1 MESFCLLLVTEW
13 DRGPEARKS
22 SQIAIKMIK
31 RLLKNGFEKDTSID
45 LINSTISLNTED
57 DMYATLDLAI
67 FDLYAGNM
75 EFIKNGACP
84 TFIKTKEGV
93 QTIKSMSLPAGII
106 DNMDV
111 IIYDKDLNQGDII
124 LMCSDGIIES
134 TMEYENKEEWV
145 KRILEEIHTD
155 NPQKIA
161 DIILKEAVDN
171 GYGVAKDDMTI
182 MVGKIK
188 KNIN

>member
-1 MESFCLLLVTEW
+1 MTEW

-31 RLLKNGFEKDTSID
+31 RLLKNGFDKDTSIG

-111 IIYDKDLNQGDII
+111 IVYDKDLNQGDII